1 MPLADMKGIV
11 PLGQGADAA
20 FVGLA
25 VGQTTLTTGATTI
38 LAANGKR
45 AKVFLHNT
53 STQTTV
59 YVSSATD
66 VTSGDGFGIIPGSTQ
81 TWEFV
86 GPLYGVSAN
95 SVVISWAEL
104 G

>member
-1 MPLADMKGIV
+1 MPLADMKGTI
-11 PLGQGADAA
+11 PLGKGAAAA
-20 FVGLA
+20 FAGLA
-25 VGQTTLTTGATTI
+25 VGQTTLTTGATAI

-45 AKVFLHNT
+45 AKVFLHNM

-66 VTSGDGFGIIPGSTQ
+66 VTSGDGFGILPQTTQ
-81 TWEFV
+81 AWEYV
-86 GPLYGVSAN
+86 GPLYGVA
-95 SVVISWAEL
+95 SVSIAVSWAEL